1 VIALMAGCSAAFL
14 LLPLLWPA
22 GTVAALCGVTSWLG
36 LDVWRYGRAP
46 DRVAARPLLVFL
58 LVALAATWW
67 SPAPDVSAPRLA
79 TLTLGIA
86 LAYRIATWPDVR
98 LLARMGA
105 LALGSFGLMVSLVGL
120 LLVQFGNEK
129 FPGIAA
135 LAEWMRPTWIS
146 RVAPFSVNPNGLGV
160 AMVILCPMTLAAM
173 IQRWWPPAGSGA
185 RHDVALP
192 WPQLRGMGASVVVT
206 AGAFLTLLALV
217 VSQSRSSWLGV
228 ALGLASTAMV
238 RWRLI
243 RWMGVAVV
251 VLAVAL
257 LVRQGVPRS
266 VIVADDNSDVATSV
280 GRLELASRLEIWD
293 RALTMVMEAPAT
305 GLGLGTF
312 RVLVVTEAPLRWFQ
326 GDGDPA
332 HAHNQFLQVAVD
344 TGLPGLAAYLWI
356 VWSALRACATAMR
369 TPGAVSMPA
378 TAAWVVLTGALVFG
392 LTDALAPGARVELG
406 WWAVVGLA
414 LALQRVAEMGDSAG
428 IED

>member
-1 VIALMAGCSAAFL
+1 
-14 LLPLLWPA
+14 
-22 GTVAALCGVTSWLG
+22 
-36 LDVWRYGRAP
+36 
-46 DRVAARPLLVFL
+46 
-58 LVALAATWW
+58 
-67 SPAPDVSAPRLA
+67 
-79 TLTLGIA
+79 
-86 LAYRIATWPDVR
+86 
-98 LLARMGA
+98 
-105 LALGSFGLMVSLVGL
+105 
-120 LLVQFGNEK
+120 
-129 FPGIAA
+129 
-135 LAEWMRPTWIS
+135 
-146 RVAPFSVNPNGLGV
+146 
-160 AMVILCPMTLAAM
+160 
-173 IQRWWPPAGSGA
+173 
-185 RHDVALP
+185 
-192 WPQLRGMGASVVVT
+192 MGASVVVI

-238 RWRLI
+238 RWRLL
-243 RWMGVAVV
+243 RWLGVAVV

-266 VIVADDNSDVATSV
+266 VIIADANSEVATSV

-312 RVLVVTEAPLRWFQ
+312 RVLVVTELPLRWFQ

-428 IED
+428 IQN